1 MQLTISHTTTYR
13 FEQPAHYGLQQLRL
27 TPLSLPGLQ
36 NVVSWNMDVEGGQ
49 IETTFRDQHCNEVVL
64 VSFDTDAHEI
74 RVTCK
79 GQVDVV
85 DTAGVVGKHAVGKRG
100 AYAPLWY
107 FQRTT
112 ARTTAGENVTA
123 MIDGLAAEV
132 PDDVSRLHTL
142 SARILE
148 AVPYKIGTTGAET
161 TAEDAIAAEG
171 GVCQDHAHIFI
182 AAARAMGYPARYV
195 SGYLMMNDRVHQDA
209 SHAWAEAHVPGIG
222 WVGFD
227 VSNGYSPDPRYVRVA
242 TGLDYAEAAPIAG
255 LHYGASG
262 EAMSVDIQVAQQ

>member
-13 FEQPAHYGLQQLRL
+13 FEEPAHYGLQQLRL
-27 TPLSLPGLQ
+27 TPKSQPGQQAVLNWDMQ
-36 NVVSWNMDVEGGQ
+36 VTGGKVE
-49 IETTFRDQHCNEVVL
+49 TRFRDQHQNHVEL
-64 VSFDTDAHEI
+64 VSFDQGAHEI
-74 RVTCK
+74 RVVCK
-79 GQVDVV
+79 GQVEVE
-85 DTAGVVGKHAVGKRG
+85 DTAGVVGKHGVGKCG
-100 AYAPLWY
+100 NFAPLWY

-112 ARTTAGENVTA
+112 ALTTAGPKVQALTE
-123 MIDGLAAEV
+123 GLAEAE
-132 PDDVSRLHTL
+132 PEDLPRLHAL

-148 AVPYKIGTTGAET
+148 AVPYTIGATGAET
-161 TAEDAIAAEG
+161 NAEGAVEVGG
-171 GVCQDHAHIFI
+171 GVCQDHSHIFI
-182 AAARAMGYPARYV
+182 SAARLMGYPARYV

-242 TGLDYAEAAPIAG
+242 TGLDYHEAAPISG

>member
-1 MQLTISHTTTYR
+1 MQLTISHKTTYR

-27 TPLSLPGLQ
+27 TPTSMPDQQHVLD
-36 NVVSWNMDVEGGQ
+36 WTMTVEGGR
-49 IETTFRDQHCNEVVL
+49 IETSFRDQHQNHVSL
-64 VSFDTDAHEI
+64 VSFDQGAHEI
-74 RVTCK
+74 RVLCEGRVEVENTS
-79 GQVDVV
+79 
-85 DTAGVVGKHAVGKRG
+85 GVIGKHMIGRNG

-107 FQRTT
+107 FQRST
-112 ARTTAGENVTA
+112 ARTTAGAHVSALIE
-123 MIDGLAAEV
+123 GLAAEL
-132 PDDVSRLHTL
+132 PDDLPRLHAL
-142 SARILE
+142 SARIIDR
-148 AVPYKIGTTGAET
+148 VPYQIGATGADT
-161 TAEDAIAAEG
+161 NAEDAITAGG

-209 SHAWAEAHVPGIG
+209 SHAWAEAHVPTIG

-227 VSNGYSPDPRYVRVA
+227 VSNGYSPDERYVRVA
-242 TGLDYAEAAPIAG
+242 TGLDYTEAAPVAG